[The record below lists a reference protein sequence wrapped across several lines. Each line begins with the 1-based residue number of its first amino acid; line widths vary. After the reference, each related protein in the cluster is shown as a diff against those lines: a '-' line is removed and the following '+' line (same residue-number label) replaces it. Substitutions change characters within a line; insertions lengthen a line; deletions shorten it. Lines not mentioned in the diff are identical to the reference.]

1 MTDFANLAEGGRR
14 LAEPLRRVLAT
25 AVDPVLVPVLPNGAP
40 VVAGIHGILPLPVV
54 PLAAAR
60 SDDGV
65 RIAPI
70 DGLMGCTAI
79 LVDDGVETGTVA
91 RTAAPAMRASGAA
104 RLVLAVPV
112 CPREALADLA
122 LRYDEVVAVARP
134 LARRSLAWHYDDFD
148 TVDEATALRILA
160 ELGGASSA

>member
-1 MTDFANLAEGGRR
+1 
-14 LAEPLRRVLAT
+14 
-25 AVDPVLVPVLPNGAP
+25 
-40 VVAGIHGILPLPVV
+40 
-54 PLAAAR
+54 
-60 SDDGV
+60 
-65 RIAPI
+65 
-70 DGLMGCTAI
+70 
-79 LVDDGVETGTVA
+79 
-91 RTAAPAMRASGAA
+91 MRASGAA